1 MLDQRIRCSR
11 RNETRQKQVETSME
25 EFNSSLWTDEK
36 LSPCEKCANES
47 KCVCAEK
54 NQAQEPRYSPSS
66 HYLASIL
73 NLGKNKENVDHG
85 ISDFRSNPPQ
95 NQSTLLKPKPAS
107 AARGSP
113 DRELVHMSTVPELD
127 DVEEGAEGLK
137 KPVRGGRWTADE
149 HERFLAGFRIHGHK
163 WKRVQHVVKTRT
175 VTQVRTHAQK
185 FLLKQKRAELEEF
198 DSNVK
203 LVLQKREGSSGGW
216 TPTSGTFF
224 KPEVE
229 ERLIQDAAV
238 TLCSILT
245 QDPDSASSFK
255 SPVRSTSSNKE
266 YDDGSKRKQ
275 YLCRK
280 CKVPKKGHVC
290 GNDDDTTD
298 SSPSKSSE
306 SSTPPTIKRPN
317 SAEAD
322 TSPLKKRPR
331 VDNGDAESVPT
342 EKEEDTGTATSTEVS
357 PARTVDPPTS
367 DNSARRVE
375 PQVEPIPEVPVPV
388 ETSEIVELAEPAP
401 TPPSATAPAAE
412 SSPNAAAPASTTM
425 IEKGRFSM
433 PIPLTGKRVLRLRGH
448 ENWSR
453 GIIQAVY
460 RGSIY
465 LVYENHDNPEWLTN
479 SEAEKCLAVATG
491 RVVSAKL
498 KRIQDFWPAQTY
510 VLLKVTDTPRVWTM
524 VQFLD
529 DHSTAW
535 VGRQDVKPFN
545 FNDYAERMKNPHPSL
560 ARAVNMAQKI
570 KEKNEASMKEK
581 QKF

>member
-1 MLDQRIRCSR
+1 MGQ
-11 RNETRQKQVETSME
+11 
-25 EFNSSLWTDEK
+25 
-36 LSPCEKCANES
+36 
-47 KCVCAEK
+47 
-54 NQAQEPRYSPSS
+54 
-66 HYLASIL
+66 
-73 NLGKNKENVDHG
+73 G

-95 NQSTLLKPKPAS
+95 NQATLLKPRPKGSSTVSS
-107 AARGSP
+107 AASSSSSRDSP
-113 DRELVHMSTVPELD
+113 DRDLVHMNTVPEFD

-203 LVLQKREGSSGGW
+203 LVLEKRGSSASGGW
-216 TPTSGTFF
+216 TVSSDA

-245 QDPDSASSFK
+245 QDPDSTSPFK
-255 SPVRSTSSNKE
+255 SPVRTTSNKD

-306 SSTPPTIKRPN
+306 NSTSPTTKRSKSP
-317 SAEAD
+317 EAD
-322 TSPLKKRPR
+322 TSPSKKRPR
-331 VDNGDAESVPT
+331 IDNDVESVPA
-342 EKEEDTGTATSTEVS
+342 EKGEGTGTSTSTEVS
-357 PARTVDPPTS
+357 PARTVDPPS

-375 PQVEPIPEVPVPV
+375 PQGEPVPDVPAPV
-388 ETSEIVELAEPAP
+388 EASPVVEPAP
-401 TPPSATAPAAE
+401 TPPSTAAPSSSAATAVSAPVQGPAAT
-412 SSPNAAAPASTTM
+412 AL

-498 KRIQDFWPAQTY
+498 KRIQD
-510 VLLKVTDTPRVWTM
+510 L
-524 VQFLD
+524 
-529 DHSTAW
+529 
-535 VGRQDVKPFN
+535 
-545 FNDYAERMKNPHPSL
+545 
-560 ARAVNMAQKI
+560 
-570 KEKNEASMKEK
+570 
-581 QKF
+581 